1 MAEQIIKTY
10 VQEKFGFSPKEEQL
24 VAISHFVTGKD
35 VFVALPT
42 GYGKTVCYAALPG
55 IFDKIHLVLDQD
67 HSIIIVVSPTKS
79 LIEDQM
85 QSFNKVGLT
94 CAYVGDTQLDR
105 KLVHRGG
112 YQIVFM
118 SPELLLARKEWRDM
132 IKNEVYQKRLVGLI
146 VDEVHC
152 VK

>member
-24 VAISHFVTGKD
+24 VAIIHFVAGKD
-35 VFVALPT
+35 VFVPLPT
-42 GYGKTVCYAALPG
+42 SYGKTVCYGALPG
-55 IFDKIHLVLDQD
+55 IFDQIHLQD
-67 HSIIIVVSPTKS
+67 HSIIVVVSPTKS
-79 LIEDQM
+79 LIEDHM

-105 KLVHRGG
+105 KLVHHGG

-132 IKNEVYQKRLVGLI
+132 IKNKVYQKRLVGFI

-152 VK
+152 VKQW

>member
-24 VAISHFVTGKD
+24 VAIGHFVAGKD

-42 GYGKTVCYAALPG
+42 GYGKTVCYGALPG
-55 IFDKIHLVLDQD
+55 IFDQIHLQD
-67 HSIIIVVSPTKS
+67 HSIIVVVSPTKS

-85 QSFNKVGLT
+85 QSFNKIGLT

-105 KLVHRGG
+105 KLVHCGG

-118 SPELLLARKEWRDM
+118 SSELLLARKEWRDM
-132 IKNEVYQKRLVGLI
+132 IKNEVYQK
-146 VDEVHC
+146 
-152 VK
+152 